1 MILKS
6 IVSRNL
12 LQGALK
18 LNAVL
23 AISSKLEKLPLL
35 STLQIDSGTL
45 SFMLGSACTSLAP
58 NTFRLDPRLDE
69 FGWTHFLQSALILG
83 LWGANSKSSISGK
96 ETKSKKWIAILAAF
110 LIGTLGSAIGGYL
123 GYYSVA
129 SQCNA
134 FLSKDSLSVLAACLT
149 ASYIGGTVNFFET
162 AKILGV
168 ASCEVKKSLV
178 NLVAG
183 VDIGVMVMYFWVLG
197 RLRNSFV
204 GSLFPTEGRD
214 SSTPLKSQNIAEVNE
229 HLQSN
234 VKDTVTAYIPP
245 IVASALISR
254 LANLVQQRTKIPGA
268 SVIFA
273 TLAGKG
279 FIELLSY
286 IANKNALDGLN
297 DVSNFIDTLNGGKSS
312 CSTFWD
318 KVNTVKFLRP
328 LQEKARNAEKNL
340 RTHSTQC
347 SKYFMG
353 LFYSTIGL
361 GFRFDQIEAVQGP
374 IMILIGVTLSSHL
387 ITMILGAL
395 LWNACVRA
403 LFKKGPENSLAPINL
418 LEIIDKIDMTRGESS
433 EDGHR
438 NSDNH
443 LIDLDMVLVAR

>member
-1 MILKS
+1 MLLKS
-6 IVSRNL
+6 IVSGKL

-23 AISSKLEKLPLL
+23 AISSKLEKLPFL
-35 STLQIDSGTL
+35 SKLQIDSGTL
-45 SFMLGSACTSLAP
+45 SFMLGSACSSIAP
-58 NTFRLDPRLDE
+58 NTFRLDPRFDE
-69 FGWTHFLQSALILG
+69 FGWTLCLQSALILG
-83 LWGANSKSSISGK
+83 LWRANSKSSIFSK
-96 ETKSKKWIAILAAF
+96 EAKSKKWIAILAAF
-110 LIGTLGSAIGGYL
+110 LIGTLGSAVGGYL

-129 SQCNA
+129 SQRNV
-134 FLSKDSLSVLAACLT
+134 FLSEGSLSVLAACLT

-197 RLRNSFV
+197 RLRTSFV
-204 GSLFPTEGRD
+204 RSLFPTEGRD
-214 SSTPLKSQNIAEVNE
+214 SSTPLKSQLIEEVNE
-229 HLQSN
+229 HLQRN
-234 VKDTVTAYIPP
+234 EKDTIKAYIPS
-245 IVASALISR
+245 IIASVLIST
-254 LANLVQQRTKIPGA
+254 LARLVQQRTKIPGA

-286 IANKNALDGLN
+286 IANKNPVDGIN

-312 CSTFWD
+312 CRTFWD
-318 KVNTVKFLRP
+318 KVDAIRFLRP
-328 LQEKARNAEKNL
+328 LQEKARKAEKNL

-361 GFRFDQIEAVQGP
+361 GFRFDQIEAVQKP
-374 IMILIGVTLSSHL
+374 IMTLIGVTLSSHL
-387 ITMILGAL
+387 IIMILGAL
-395 LWNACVRA
+395 LWNACVCA
-403 LFKKGPENSLAPINL
+403 IFKKGPENSLAPTNL
-418 LEIIDKIDMTRGESS
+418 SEIIDKIDITLGESVQFS
-433 EDGHR
+433 NRD
-438 NSDNH
+438 SDDF
-443 LIDLDMVLVAR
+443 LIDLDMALVAR